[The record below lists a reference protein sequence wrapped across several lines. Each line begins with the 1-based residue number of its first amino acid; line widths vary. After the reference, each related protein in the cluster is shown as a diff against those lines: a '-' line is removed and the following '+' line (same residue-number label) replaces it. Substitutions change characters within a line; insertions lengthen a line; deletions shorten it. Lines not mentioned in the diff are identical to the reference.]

1 MDNDTIILLVT
12 IAIFYVAVIVDT
24 IKQTRK

>member
-1 MDNDTIILLVT
+1 MDNDTIILLVA
-12 IAIFYVAVIVDT
+12 IAIFYVAVIIDT

>member
-12 IAIFYVAVIVDT
+12 IAIFYVAVIIDT